1 MRQVTFFCDRC
12 GTEIDRLYSIIGHEV
27 DKVTGDYI
35 RDEGV
40 ELDFCE
46 DCYHKIMSD
55 MTEVHGEW
63 DEEVGELPF
72 MDPVLDQ
79 EDNFENKEIDE
90 KIKRRLPFKE
100 KVIDMGKV
108 KALREAGW
116 LCKDIA
122 VEMGVSTSTLSKK
135 MKKEG
140 IR

>member
-90 KIKRRLPFKE
+90 KNQAETAIQRK
-100 KVIDMGKV
+100 
-108 KALREAGW
+108 
-116 LCKDIA
+116 
-122 VEMGVSTSTLSKK
+122 SH
-135 MKKEG
+135 
-140 IR
+140 